1 MPPKSKISLVIAV
14 STLFL
19 FLYRPSVARTQGR
32 ELSPER
38 IGEKIDHAVVE
49 ILVNGR
55 MSGSGAIISHTGL
68 VATAA
73 HVISNH
79 DAEIEVLMFDN
90 KRIPVTVYAKD
101 AGHDTLLLKM
111 VPRPQGY
118 HYLSPSKHPLT
129 TGSRVYMIGTPL
141 FRHRLLFSG
150 TVAKAKPSAEFLN
163 PHYIQVFYIQSASPH
178 GTSGAVWVN
187 GWGQYVGIQ
196 SSMLWT
202 NSAPQGVAFASPYS
216 AIKDLLGNPRIVQT
230 ATAGFAVEELSE
242 QKPEYLK
249 NISREVRG
257 VVIKVMLKGSPLEAA
272 KIPKDTIL
280 TRIDDRAI
288 ETRDS
293 FVEIIRSHQ
302 PGDLIQATL
311 RDADGDNE
319 RIIEIK
325 LGKLQ

>member
-1 MPPKSKISLVIAV
+1 MLRKSNISVAIAI
-14 STLFL
+14 STIFL
-19 FLYRPSVARTQGR
+19 LLHHPSVVRAQGR

-38 IGEKIDHAVVE
+38 IAERIDRAVVE

-55 MSGSGAIISHTGL
+55 MSGSGAIISQSGI

-73 HVISNH
+73 HVMSNK
-79 DAEIEVLMFDN
+79 DATIEALMFDN
-90 KRIPVTVYAKD
+90 QRIPVTVHAKD
-101 AGHDTLLLKM
+101 AGHDALLLKLQ
-111 VPRPQGY
+111 PRTGGY
-118 HYLSPSKHPLT
+118 PFLLPSKRPLV

-163 PHYIQVFYIQSASPH
+163 PHYIQIFYIQSASPH

-187 GWGQYVGIQ
+187 GWGHYVGIQ

-202 NSAPQGVAFASPYS
+202 NKAPQGVAFASPYS
-216 AIKDLLGNPRIVQT
+216 AIKDLLNNPRLVQT

-242 QKPEYLK
+242 QKPEYLE
-249 NISREVRG
+249 NISPDIRG
-257 VVIKVMLKGSPLEAA
+257 VVIKVVLKGSPLEAA
-272 KIPKDTIL
+272 KISTDTIL
-280 TRIDDRAI
+280 THINDAVI

-293 FVEIIRSHQ
+293 FVESIRSHK
-302 PGDLIQATL
+302 PGDLIQTTL
-311 RDADGDNE
+311 RDADGNNE
-319 RIIEIK
+319 RVIEIK

>member
-1 MPPKSKISLVIAV
+1 MPLNFKSPLFIAV

-19 FLYRPSVARTQGR
+19 LLNRPSMAQSQGR

-38 IGEKIDHAVVE
+38 IVERLDHAVVE

-55 MSGSGAIISHTGL
+55 MSGSGAIISQIGI

-73 HVISNH
+73 HVISNQ
-79 DAEIEVLMFDN
+79 DATIEVLMFDN
-90 KRIPVTVYAKD
+90 KRIPATVHAKD
-101 AGHDTLLLKM
+101 AGHDALLLKIA
-111 VPRPQGY
+111 PRDGGY
-118 HYLSPSKHPLT
+118 HYLLPSKRSLT
-129 TGSRVYMIGTPL
+129 TGNRVYMIGTPL

-163 PHYIQVFYIQSASPH
+163 PHYIQIFYIQSASPH

-202 NSAPQGVAFASPYS
+202 NKAPQGVAFASPYS
-216 AIKDLLGNPRIVQT
+216 AIKDLLENPRIVQT

-242 QKPEYLK
+242 QSPEYLK

-280 TRIDDRAI
+280 TRIDDAVI

-293 FVEIIRSHQ
+293 FVEIIRSHA

-311 RDADGDNE
+311 RDADGHNE

>member
-1 MPPKSKISLVIAV
+1 MPQNSKIHLVVAIATV
-14 STLFL
+14 FFL
-19 FLYRPSVARTQGR
+19 LNRASVVRAQGR

-38 IGEKIDHAVVE
+38 VAERIDHAVVE

-55 MSGSGAIISHTGL
+55 MSGSGAIISQTGI

-73 HVISNH
+73 HVLSNQ
-79 DAEIEVLMFDN
+79 DAIIEVLMFDN
-90 KRIPVTVYAKD
+90 KRIPVTVHAKD
-101 AGHDTLLLKM
+101 AGHDALLLQM
-111 VPRPQGY
+111 QPRDAGY
-118 HYLSPSKHPLT
+118 HYLLPSKQSLKA
-129 TGSRVYMIGTPL
+129 GNRVYMIGTPL

-150 TVAKAKPSAEFLN
+150 TVAKAKPSAEFLT

-202 NSAPQGVAFASPYS
+202 NNAPQGVAFASPYS
-216 AIKDLLGNPRIVQT
+216 AIKDLLDNPRIVQT

-249 NISREVRG
+249 SVSSEVRG
-257 VVIKVMLKGSPLEAA
+257 VVIKVILKGSPLEAA

-280 TRIDDRAI
+280 TRIDDTVI

-293 FVEIIRSHQ
+293 FVKIIRSHK

-311 RDADGDNE
+311 RDADGNNK